1 MTLRLRFNL
10 LITLIMLFLI
20 IALAAVTMS
29 SSKRSIQEGVES
41 ANKVTIQYLETIIV
55 RSVQNPEWGSTHDV
69 IRRFLRQLGYVRS
82 NDIFL
87 YNDQGDLT
95 YQSPPSSYKLEVKPP
110 QWFINFISPNKESN
124 SRLIQSG
131 RLVVQSN
138 ASGAIR
144 GVWLDLRTLFS
155 TTLIFFLLFNL
166 FVYWLLGKW
175 LRPIN
180 KMLDAIDKIGKGGF
194 DARLPHFNVPEFRSI
209 ALNFNAMGSSLQKT
223 MFENKRLAL
232 IAQQTA
238 DAVIIHDEKMNI
250 SFWNRSAERI
260 FGYKKKEVLG
270 KTARLIVPDSLKKE
284 LDKNLTLM
292 KKNKFIHDF
301 KTKRVAKNGK
311 LIDVSI
317 SASPLIDP
325 KTKKL
330 IGDIVSMRDI
340 SERILA
346 QKSRDELKQNRKLT
360 TIIQG
365 HIEDE
370 RRSLARELHDEL
382 GQYVSAIKIFAQN
395 INNKSEGNKDIKMS
409 ASSVTSAANQIYDGM
424 HNIIRKLRPGALD
437 NLGLSETI
445 KDAVSTWKK
454 QHKNLKFSLK
464 IVGEINDLGEAINI
478 NIYRMIQEAMNNA
491 LKHSNANEIT
501 IKLNIIK
508 NSLKLEFYD
517 DGVGFDTKI
526 LKDSK
531 QFGLIGI
538 KERVQSLKGTFDL
551 QTSPSNGARL
561 IILIPIR
568 QLKA

>member
-1 MTLRLRFNL
+1 
-10 LITLIMLFLI
+10 
-20 IALAAVTMS
+20 MS

>member
-20 IALAAVTMS
+20 IALASVMVT
-29 SSKRSIQEGVES
+29 SSKRSIEEGVES
-41 ANKVTIQYLETIIV
+41 ANKVTLQYLETIIV
-55 RSVQNPEWGSTHDV
+55 RSGQNPDWGSTHDV
-69 IRRFLRQLGYVRS
+69 VRRFLRQLGYVRS

-87 YNDQGDLT
+87 YNQQGELT
-95 YQSPPSSYKLEVKPP
+95 YQSPSSSYKLEVQPP
-110 QWFINFISPNKESN
+110 HWFTNFIAPKKESN
-124 SRLIQSG
+124 SRLIEAG
-131 RLVVQSN
+131 RLVIQSN

-144 GVWLDLRTLFS
+144 GAWVDLRTIFS
-155 TTLIFFLLFNL
+155 TTLIFFLLFNF
-166 FVYWLLGKW
+166 FVYWLLGQW
-175 LRPIN
+175 LRPMN
-180 KMLDAIDKIGKGGF
+180 NMLEAIEKIGKGGF

-223 MFENKRLAL
+223 MFENKRLGL
-232 IAQQTA
+232 IAEQTA

-270 KTARLIVPDSLKKE
+270 KSAGLIVPDSLKKE

-301 KTKRVAKNGK
+301 ETKRITKDEK
-311 LIDVSI
+311 LVDVSI

-340 SERILA
+340 SERIQA
-346 QKSRDELKQNRKLT
+346 QESLNELKKNRELT
-360 TIIQG
+360 NIIQK

-395 INNKSEGNKDIKMS
+395 INNKSDGNDDIKTS

-424 HNIIRKLRPGALD
+424 HNIIKKLRPGALD

-445 KDAVSTWKK
+445 QDSVSVWQNQYKG
-454 QHKNLKFSLK
+454 LKFSLK
-464 IVGEINDLGEAINI
+464 IKGDINDLGEEINI
-478 NIYRMIQEAMNNA
+478 NIYRIIQESMNNSI
-491 LKHSNANEIT
+491 KHSQATEIT
-501 IKLNIIK
+501 IHL
-508 NSLKLEFYD
+508 SLLRKSIKLEFSD
-517 DGVGFDTKI
+517 NGVGFDKKI
-526 LKDSK
+526 LKTSK

-538 KERVQSLKGTFDL
+538 KERVQSLKGNFEL
-551 QTSPSNGARL
+551 VTSPSKGTSL
-561 IILIPIR
+561 IILIPR
-568 QLKA
+568 RL

>member
-20 IALAAVTMS
+20 IALVMITMS

-41 ANKVTIQYLETIIV
+41 ANKVTVQYLETIIV
-55 RSVQNPEWGSTHDV
+55 RSVQNPEWGNTHDV

-87 YNDQGDLT
+87 YNNQGELT
-95 YQSPPSSYKLEVKPP
+95 YKSPPSSYKLEVEPP
-110 QWFINFISPNKESN
+110 QWFINFITPKKASN
-124 SRLIQSG
+124 SRLIQAG

-144 GVWLDLRTLFS
+144 GAWVDLRTIFS
-155 TTLIFFLLFNL
+155 TTLAFFLLFNF

-175 LRPIN
+175 LRPMN
-180 KMLDAIDKIGKGGF
+180 KMLEAIDKIGKGGF
-194 DARLPHFNVPEFRSI
+194 DTRLPHFDVPEFRSI

-223 MFENKRLAL
+223 MFENKRLGL
-232 IAQQTA
+232 IAEQTA
-238 DAVIIHDEKMNI
+238 DAVMIHDERMNI

-260 FGYKKKEVLG
+260 FGYKKNEVLG
-270 KTARLIVPDSLKKE
+270 KSASLIVPDDLKKE

-292 KKNKFIHDF
+292 KKNKFIYDF
-301 KTKRVAKNGK
+301 KTKRIAKNGN

-346 QKSRDELKQNRKLT
+346 QKSRDELEQNRKLT
-360 TIIQG
+360 TIIQD

-395 INNKSEGNKDIKMS
+395 INNKSDGNKDIITS

-424 HNIIRKLRPGALD
+424 HNIIRKLRPSALD

-445 KDAVSTWKK
+445 TDTVSGWQK
-454 QHKNLKFSLK
+454 QYINIKFSLN
-464 IVGEINDLGEAINI
+464 IDGEINELGEEINI
-478 NIYRMIQEAMNNA
+478 NVYRIIQESMNNA
-491 LKHSNANEIT
+491 LKHSKASEIS
-501 IKLNIIK
+501 IDLSLLKK
-508 NSLKLEFYD
+508 NLKIEFSD
-517 DGVGFDTKI
+517 NGVGFDKKI
-526 LKDSK
+526 LKNSK

-538 KERVQSLKGTFDL
+538 KERVQSLKGTFEIK
-551 QTSPSNGARL
+551 TSPSEGVKL
-561 IILIPIR
+561 MILIPR
-568 QLKA
+568 R

>member
-1 MTLRLRFNL
+1 
-10 LITLIMLFLI
+10 MLFLI
-20 IALAAVTMS
+20 VALASVTMT

-41 ANKVTIQYLETIIV
+41 ANKVTLQYLETIIV
-55 RSVQNPEWGSTHDV
+55 RSIQNPEWGNTHDV
-69 IRRFLRQLGYVRS
+69 VRRFLRQLGYVRS

-87 YNDQGDLT
+87 YNNQGELT
-95 YQSPPSSYKLEVKPP
+95 YKSPPSSYKLEVEPP
-110 QWFINFISPNKESN
+110 KWFINFITPKKDSN
-124 SRLIQSG
+124 SRIIDSG

-144 GVWLDLRTLFS
+144 GAWVDLRTLFS

-166 FVYWLLGKW
+166 FVYWLLGEW
-175 LRPIN
+175 LRPMG
-180 KMLDAIDKIGKGGF
+180 KMLDAIGKIGKGGF

-223 MFENKRLAL
+223 MFENKRLGL
-232 IAQQTA
+232 IAEQTA
-238 DAVIIHDEKMNI
+238 DAVIIHDEEMNI
-250 SFWNRSAERI
+250 SFWNNSAERI
-260 FGYKKKEVLG
+260 FGYKQSEVIG
-270 KTARLIVPDSLKKE
+270 KPASLIVPNSLIKE
-284 LDKNLTLM
+284 LGKNLILM

-346 QKSRDELKQNRKLT
+346 KKSRDELEQNRKLT

-395 INNKSEGNKDIKMS
+395 INNKSEGNKDIKAS

-445 KDAVSTWKK
+445 RDTVSNWQK
-454 QHKNLKFSLK
+454 QHKNLKFLLNIK
-464 IVGEINDLGEAINI
+464 GEINDLGEAINI
-478 NIYRMIQEAMNNA
+478 NIYRIIQESMNNA
-491 LKHSNANEIT
+491 LKHAKASEIT
-501 IKLNIIK
+501 IDLNLLK
-508 NSLKLEFYD
+508 KSLKLEFSD
-517 DGVGFDTKI
+517 NGVGFDKKI
-526 LKDSK
+526 LKNTK

-538 KERVQSLKGTFDL
+538 KERIQSLKGTFDL
-551 QTSPSNGARL
+551 QTSPSKGTSL
-561 IILIPIR
+561 IILIPR
-568 QLKA
+568 R

>member
-20 IALAAVTMS
+20 IALASITMT

-41 ANKVTIQYLETIIV
+41 ANKVTLQYLETIIV
-55 RSVQNPEWGSTHDV
+55 RSVQNPEWGNTHDV

-87 YNDQGDLT
+87 YNQQGELT
-95 YQSPPSSYKLEVKPP
+95 YTSPPSSYKLQVEPP
-110 QWFINFISPNKESN
+110 QWFINFISPKKESN
-124 SRLIQSG
+124 SRIINSG

-144 GVWLDLRTLFS
+144 GAWVDLRTLFS

-166 FVYWLLGKW
+166 FVYWLLGQW
-175 LRPIN
+175 LRPMN
-180 KMLDAIDKIGKGGF
+180 KMLDAIEKIGKGGF

-223 MFENKRLAL
+223 MFDNKRLVL
-232 IAQQTA
+232 IAEQTA
-238 DAVIIHDEKMNI
+238 DAVIIHDEEMNI
-250 SFWNRSAERI
+250 SFWNKSAERI
-260 FGYKKKEVLG
+260 FGYNKSEVIG
-270 KTARLIVPDSLKKE
+270 KPASLIVPNSLIKE
-284 LDKNLTLM
+284 LDKNLILM
-292 KKNKFIHDF
+292 KKNKFIHDL
-301 KTKRVAKNGK
+301 KTQRVAKNGK

-340 SERILA
+340 SERISA
-346 QKSRDELKQNRKLT
+346 KKSRDELEQNRKLT

-395 INNKSEGNKDIKMS
+395 INNKSDGNKDIKTS

-424 HNIIRKLRPGALD
+424 HNIVRKLRPGALD

-445 KDAVSTWKK
+445 RDAVSNWQK
-454 QHKNLKFSLK
+454 QHENLNFLLIIK
-464 IVGEINDLGEAINI
+464 GEINDLGEAINI
-478 NIYRMIQEAMNNA
+478 NIYRIIQESMNNA
-491 LKHSNANEIT
+491 LKHSKASEIK
-501 IKLNIIK
+501 IDLSLLKK
-508 NSLKLEFYD
+508 SLKLEFSD
-517 DGVGFDTKI
+517 NGVGFDKKI
-526 LKDSK
+526 LKNTK

-538 KERVQSLKGTFDL
+538 KERIQSLKGTFDL
-551 QTSPSNGARL
+551 QTSPSKGTSL
-561 IILIPIR
+561 IILIPR
-568 QLKA
+568 R

>member
-10 LITLIMLFLI
+10 LITIIMLFLI
-20 IALAAVTMS
+20 VALASVTMT

-41 ANKVTIQYLETIIV
+41 ANKVTLQYLETIIV
-55 RSVQNPEWGSTHDV
+55 RSIQNPEWGNTHDV
-69 IRRFLRQLGYVRS
+69 VRRFLRQLGYVRS

-87 YNDQGDLT
+87 YNNQGELT
-95 YQSPPSSYKLEVKPP
+95 YKSPPSSYKLEVEPP
-110 QWFINFISPNKESN
+110 QWFINFITPKKDSN
-124 SRLIQSG
+124 SRIIDSG

-144 GVWLDLRTLFS
+144 GAWVDLRTLFS

-166 FVYWLLGKW
+166 FVYWLLGEW
-175 LRPIN
+175 LRPMG
-180 KMLDAIDKIGKGGF
+180 KMLDAIGKIGKGGF

-223 MFENKRLAL
+223 MFENKRLGL
-232 IAQQTA
+232 IAEQTA
-238 DAVIIHDEKMNI
+238 DAVIIHDEEMNI
-250 SFWNRSAERI
+250 SFWNNSAERI
-260 FGYKKKEVLG
+260 FGYKQSEVIG
-270 KTARLIVPDSLKKE
+270 KPASLIVPNSLIKE
-284 LDKNLTLM
+284 LGKNLILM

-346 QKSRDELKQNRKLT
+346 KKSRDELEQNRKLT

-395 INNKSEGNKDIKMS
+395 INNKSEGNKDIKAS

-445 KDAVSTWKK
+445 RDTVSNWQK
-454 QHKNLKFSLK
+454 QYKNLKFLLNIK
-464 IVGEINDLGEAINI
+464 GEINDLGEAINI
-478 NIYRMIQEAMNNA
+478 NIYRIIQESMNNA
-491 LKHSNANEIT
+491 LKHSKATEIT
-501 IKLNIIK
+501 IDLSLLKK
-508 NSLKLEFYD
+508 SLKLEFSD
-517 DGVGFDTKI
+517 NGVGFDKKI
-526 LKDSK
+526 LKNTK

-538 KERVQSLKGTFDL
+538 KERIQSLKGTFDL
-551 QTSPSNGARL
+551 QTSPSKGTSL
-561 IILIPIR
+561 IILIPR
-568 QLKA
+568 R

>member
-10 LITLIMLFLI
+10 LITMIMLFLI
-20 IALAAVTMS
+20 IALASITMT

-41 ANKVTIQYLETIIV
+41 ANKVTLQYLETIIV
-55 RSVQNPEWGSTHDV
+55 RSIQNPEWGNTHDV
-69 IRRFLRQLGYVRS
+69 VRRFLRQLGYVRS

-87 YNDQGDLT
+87 YNNQGELT
-95 YQSPPSSYKLEVKPP
+95 YKSPPSSYKLEVTPP
-110 QWFINFISPNKESN
+110 QWFINFISPKKDSN
-124 SRLIQSG
+124 SRIIDSG

-144 GVWLDLRTLFS
+144 GAWVDLRTLFS

-166 FVYWLLGKW
+166 FVYWLLGEW
-175 LRPIN
+175 LRPMG
-180 KMLDAIDKIGKGGF
+180 KMLDAIEKIGQGGF

-223 MFENKRLAL
+223 MFENKRLGL
-232 IAQQTA
+232 IAEQTA
-238 DAVIIHDEKMNI
+238 DAVIIHDEEMNI
-250 SFWNRSAERI
+250 SFWNNSAERI
-260 FGYKKKEVLG
+260 FGYKKSEVIG
-270 KTARLIVPDSLKKE
+270 KPASLIVPNSLIKE
-284 LDKNLTLM
+284 LGKNLILM

-325 KTKKL
+325 RTKKL

-346 QKSRDELKQNRKLT
+346 QKSQDELEQNRKLT

-395 INNKSEGNKDIKMS
+395 INNKSDGNKDIKTS

-445 KDAVSTWKK
+445 RDTVSGWQQ
-454 QHKNLKFSLK
+454 QHKNLKFLLNIK
-464 IVGEINDLGEAINI
+464 GKINDLGEAINI
-478 NIYRMIQEAMNNA
+478 NIYRIIQESMNNA
-491 LKHSNANEIT
+491 LKHSKAS
-501 IKLNIIK
+501 KIIIDLSLLK
-508 NSLKLEFYD
+508 KSLKLEFSD
-517 DGVGFDTKI
+517 DGVGFDKKI
-526 LKDSK
+526 LKNSK

-538 KERVQSLKGTFDL
+538 KERIQSLKGTFDL
-551 QTSPSNGARL
+551 QTSPSNGTKL

-568 QLKA
+568 

>member
-1 MTLRLRFNL
+1 
-10 LITLIMLFLI
+10 MLFLI
-20 IALAAVTMS
+20 LALASVTIT

-41 ANKVTIQYLETIIV
+41 ANKVTLQYLETIIV
-55 RSVQNPEWGSTHDV
+55 RSVQNPEWGNTHDV

-87 YNDQGDLT
+87 YNQQGDLT
-95 YQSPPSSYKLEVKPP
+95 YKSPPSSYKLEVEPP
-110 QWFINFISPNKESN
+110 QWFINFISPTKESN
-124 SRLIQSG
+124 SRLIDSG

-138 ASGAIR
+138 TSGAIR
-144 GVWLDLRTLFS
+144 GAWVDLRAIFS

-166 FVYWLLGKW
+166 FVYWLLGQW
-175 LRPIN
+175 LRPMN
-180 KMLDAIDKIGKGGF
+180 KMLDAIEKIGKGGF

-209 ALNFNAMGSSLQKT
+209 ALNLNAMGSSLQKT
-223 MFENKRLAL
+223 MFENKRLGM
-232 IAQQTA
+232 IAEQTA

-250 SFWNRSAERI
+250 SFWNKSAERI
-260 FGYKKKEVLG
+260 FGYKKDEVLG
-270 KTARLIVPDSLKKE
+270 KSASLIVPESLKKE

-292 KKNKFIHDF
+292 KRNKLIHDF

-346 QKSRDELKQNRKLT
+346 QKSLDELEQNRKLT

-395 INNKSEGNKDIKMS
+395 INNKSGGNKEINTS

-445 KDAVSTWKK
+445 RDTVSSWQK
-454 QHKNLKFSLK
+454 QYENLKFTLK
-464 IVGEINDLGEAINI
+464 IKGEINDLGEVINI
-478 NIYRMIQEAMNNA
+478 NIYRMIQESMNNA
-491 LKHSNANEIT
+491 LKHSKASEIIIT
-501 IKLNIIK
+501 ISLLKK
-508 NSLKLEFYD
+508 TLKLEFYD
-517 DGVGFDTKI
+517 NGVGFDKKI
-526 LKDSK
+526 LTNSK

-538 KERVQSLKGTFDL
+538 KERVQSLTGTFDL
-551 QTSPSNGARL
+551 QTSPLNGTKL

-568 QLKA
+568 

>member
-10 LITLIMLFLI
+10 LITMIMLFLI
-20 IALAAVTMS
+20 IALVSITMT

-41 ANKVTIQYLETIIV
+41 ANKVTLQYLETIIV
-55 RSVQNPEWGSTHDV
+55 RSIQNPEWGNTHDV
-69 IRRFLRQLGYVRS
+69 VRRFLRQLGYVRS

-87 YNDQGDLT
+87 YNNQGELT
-95 YQSPPSSYKLEVKPP
+95 YKSPPSSYKLEVTPP
-110 QWFINFISPNKESN
+110 QWFINFISPKKDSN
-124 SRLIQSG
+124 SRIIDSG

-144 GVWLDLRTLFS
+144 GAWVDLRTLFS

-166 FVYWLLGKW
+166 FVYWLLGEW
-175 LRPIN
+175 LRPMG
-180 KMLDAIDKIGKGGF
+180 KMLDAIEKIGQGGF

-223 MFENKRLAL
+223 MFENKRLGL
-232 IAQQTA
+232 IAEQTA
-238 DAVIIHDEKMNI
+238 DAVIIHDEEMNI
-250 SFWNRSAERI
+250 SFWNNSAERI
-260 FGYKKKEVLG
+260 FGYNKSEVIG
-270 KTARLIVPDSLKKE
+270 KPASLIVPNSLIKE
-284 LDKNLTLM
+284 LGKNLILM

-325 KTKKL
+325 RTKKL

-346 QKSRDELKQNRKLT
+346 QKSQDELEQNRKLT

-395 INNKSEGNKDIKMS
+395 INNKSDGNKDIKTS

-445 KDAVSTWKK
+445 RDTVSGWQQ
-454 QHKNLKFSLK
+454 QHKNLKFLLNIK
-464 IVGEINDLGEAINI
+464 GEINDLGEAINI
-478 NIYRMIQEAMNNA
+478 NIYRIIQESMNNA
-491 LKHSNANEIT
+491 LKHSKAS
-501 IKLNIIK
+501 KIIIDLSLLK
-508 NSLKLEFYD
+508 KSLKLEFSD
-517 DGVGFDTKI
+517 DGVGFDKKI
-526 LKDSK
+526 LKNSK

-538 KERVQSLKGTFDL
+538 KERIQSLKGTFDL
-551 QTSPSNGARL
+551 QTSPSNGTKL

-568 QLKA
+568 

>member
-10 LITLIMLFLI
+10 LITIIMLFLI
-20 IALAAVTMS
+20 VALASVTMT

-41 ANKVTIQYLETIIV
+41 ANKVTLQYLETIIV
-55 RSVQNPEWGSTHDV
+55 RSIQNPEWGNTHDV
-69 IRRFLRQLGYVRS
+69 VRRFLRQLGYVRS

-87 YNDQGDLT
+87 YNNQGELT
-95 YQSPPSSYKLEVKPP
+95 YTSPPSSYKLEVEPP
-110 QWFINFISPNKESN
+110 QWFINFITPKKDSN
-124 SRLIQSG
+124 SRIIDSG

-144 GVWLDLRTLFS
+144 GAWVDLRTLFS

-166 FVYWLLGKW
+166 FVYWLLGEW
-175 LRPIN
+175 LRPMG
-180 KMLDAIDKIGKGGF
+180 KMLDAIGKIGKGGF

-223 MFENKRLAL
+223 MFENKRLGL
-232 IAQQTA
+232 IAEQTA
-238 DAVIIHDEKMNI
+238 DAVIIHDEEMNI
-250 SFWNRSAERI
+250 SFWNNSAERI
-260 FGYKKKEVLG
+260 FGYKKSEVIG
-270 KTARLIVPDSLKKE
+270 KPASLIVPNSLIKE
-284 LDKNLTLM
+284 LGKNLILM

-346 QKSRDELKQNRKLT
+346 KKSRDELEQNRKLT

-395 INNKSEGNKDIKMS
+395 INNKSEGNKDIKAS

-445 KDAVSTWKK
+445 RDTVSNWQK
-454 QHKNLKFSLK
+454 QYKNLKFLLNIK
-464 IVGEINDLGEAINI
+464 GEINDLGEAINI
-478 NIYRMIQEAMNNA
+478 NIYRIIQESMNNA
-491 LKHSNANEIT
+491 LKHSKATEIT
-501 IKLNIIK
+501 IDLSLLKK
-508 NSLKLEFYD
+508 SLKLEFSD
-517 DGVGFDTKI
+517 NGVGFDKKI
-526 LKDSK
+526 LKNTK

-538 KERVQSLKGTFDL
+538 KERIQSLKGTFDL
-551 QTSPSNGARL
+551 QTSPSKGTSL
-561 IILIPIR
+561 IILIPR
-568 QLKA
+568 R

>member
-20 IALAAVTMS
+20 IALALVTMN

-41 ANKVTIQYLETIIV
+41 ANKVTIQLLETIIV
-55 RSVQNPEWGSTHDV
+55 SSIQNPDWGNTHDV
-69 IRRFLRQLGYVRS
+69 IRQFLRQLGYVRS

-87 YNDQGDLT
+87 YNRQGDLT
-95 YQSPPSSYKLEVKPP
+95 YRSPPSSYLLEVEPP
-110 QWFINFISPNKESN
+110 QWYINFISPKAESN
-124 SRLIQSG
+124 SRLINYG
-131 RLVVQSN
+131 KLIVQSN

-144 GVWLDLRTLFS
+144 GAWLDMTNLFL
-155 TTLIFFLLFNL
+155 TTLIFFLIFNIL
-166 FVYWLLGKW
+166 VYWLLGQW
-175 LRPIN
+175 LKPIN
-180 KMLDAIDKIGKGGF
+180 NMLEAIEKIGKGGF
-194 DARLPHFNVPEFRSI
+194 DVRLPDFNVPEFRSI
-209 ALNFNAMGSSLQKT
+209 ALNFNSMGTSLQKT
-223 MFENKRLAL
+223 MFENKRLGL
-232 IAQQTA
+232 IAEQTA

-250 SFWNRSAERI
+250 SFWNKSAERI

-270 KTARLIVPDSLKKE
+270 KEANLIVPKSLKKE
-284 LDKNLTLM
+284 LDKNLILM

-325 KTKKL
+325 KTKKF

-340 SERILA
+340 SESIAA
-346 QKSRDELKQNRKLT
+346 QKSRYALEQSRKLT
-360 TIIQG
+360 TIIQE

-395 INNKSEGNKDIKMS
+395 INNKSKGNSDIQTS

-445 KDAVSTWKK
+445 KDAVSNWQD
-454 QHKNLKFSLK
+454 QHKNLKFLLN
-464 IVGEINDLGEAINI
+464 IEGDIDDLGEAINI
-478 NIYRMIQEAMNNA
+478 NIYRIIQESMSNA
-491 LKHSNANEIT
+491 LKHSKADEIKINLS
-501 IKLNIIK
+501 IKK
-508 NSLKLEFYD
+508 EGLKLDFFD
-517 DGVGFDTKI
+517 NGIGFNIKKLTN
-526 LKDSK
+526 SK
-531 QFGLIGI
+531 QFGLVGM
-538 KERVQSLKGTFDL
+538 KERIQSLKGTFDI
-551 QTSPSNGARL
+551 QSSPSNGTRL
-561 IILIPIR
+561 IILIPGR
-568 QLKA
+568 

>member
-10 LITLIMLFLI
+10 LITMIMLFLI
-20 IALAAVTMS
+20 IALASITMT

-41 ANKVTIQYLETIIV
+41 ANKVTLQYLETIIV
-55 RSVQNPEWGSTHDV
+55 RSIQNPEWGNTHDV
-69 IRRFLRQLGYVRS
+69 VRRFLRQLGYVRS

-87 YNDQGDLT
+87 YNNQGELT
-95 YQSPPSSYKLEVKPP
+95 YKSPPSSYKLEVTPP
-110 QWFINFISPNKESN
+110 QWFINFISPKKDSN
-124 SRLIQSG
+124 SRIIDSG

-144 GVWLDLRTLFS
+144 GAWVDLRTLFS

-166 FVYWLLGKW
+166 FVYWLLGEW
-175 LRPIN
+175 LRPMG
-180 KMLDAIDKIGKGGF
+180 KMLDAIEKIGQGGF

-223 MFENKRLAL
+223 MFENKRLGL
-232 IAQQTA
+232 IAEQTA
-238 DAVIIHDEKMNI
+238 DAVIIHDEEMNI
-250 SFWNRSAERI
+250 SFWNNSAERI
-260 FGYKKKEVLG
+260 FGYNKSEVIG
-270 KTARLIVPDSLKKE
+270 KPASLIVPNSLIKE
-284 LDKNLTLM
+284 LGKNLILM

-325 KTKKL
+325 RTKKL

-346 QKSRDELKQNRKLT
+346 QKSQDELEQNRKLT

-395 INNKSEGNKDIKMS
+395 INNKSDGNKDIKTS

-445 KDAVSTWKK
+445 RDTVSGWQQ
-454 QHKNLKFSLK
+454 QHKNLKFLLNIK
-464 IVGEINDLGEAINI
+464 GEINDLGEAINI
-478 NIYRMIQEAMNNA
+478 NIYRIIQESMNNA
-491 LKHSNANEIT
+491 LKHSKASKI
-501 IKLNIIK
+501 IIDLSLLNK
-508 NSLKLEFYD
+508 SLKLEFSD
-517 DGVGFDTKI
+517 NGVGFDKKI
-526 LKDSK
+526 LKNSK

-538 KERVQSLKGTFDL
+538 KERIQSLKGTFDL
-551 QTSPSNGARL
+551 QTSPSNGTKL

-568 QLKA
+568 

>member
-20 IALAAVTMS
+20 IALVVVTMS

-41 ANKVTIQYLETIIV
+41 ANKVTLQYLETIIV
-55 RSVQNPEWGSTHDV
+55 RSVQNPEWGNTHDV

-87 YNDQGDLT
+87 YNHLGELT
-95 YQSPPSSYKLEVKPP
+95 YQSPPSSYKLEVEPP
-110 QWFINFISPNKESN
+110 QWFTNFISPKKESN
-124 SRLIQSG
+124 SRLIEAG

-144 GVWLDLRTLFS
+144 GAWVDLRALFS

-166 FVYWLLGKW
+166 FVYWLLGQW
-175 LRPIN
+175 LRPMN
-180 KMLDAIDKIGKGGF
+180 KMLEAIEKIGKGGF

-209 ALNFNAMGSSLQKT
+209 ALNLNAMGSSLQKT
-223 MFENKRLAL
+223 MFENKRLGL
-232 IAQQTA
+232 IAEQTA

-260 FGYKKKEVLG
+260 FGYKKREVLG
-270 KTARLIVPDSLKKE
+270 KSASLIVPGQLKKE

-292 KKNKFIHDF
+292 KKNKVIQDF
-301 KTKRVAKNGK
+301 KTKRISKNGK

-346 QKSRDELKQNRKLT
+346 QKSRDELEQNRKLT
-360 TIIQG
+360 TIIQE

-395 INNKSEGNKDIKMS
+395 ISNKSDGNKDIKIS

-424 HNIIRKLRPGALD
+424 HNIIRKLRPSALD

-445 KDAVSTWKK
+445 KDTVSSWQK
-454 QHKNLKFSLK
+454 QYINIKFSLK
-464 IVGEINDLGEAINI
+464 IKGEINDLGEEINI
-478 NIYRMIQEAMNNA
+478 NVYRIIQESMNNA
-491 LKHSNANEIT
+491 LKHSKANEI
-501 IKLNIIK
+501 IINLSLLKK
-508 NSLKLEFYD
+508 NLKIDFFD
-517 DGVGFDTKI
+517 NGVGFNKKI
-526 LKDSK
+526 LKNSK

-538 KERVQSLKGTFDL
+538 KERVQSLKGTFEI
-551 QTSPSNGARL
+551 QTSPSEGVRL
-561 IILIPIR
+561 IILIPR
-568 QLKA
+568 R

>member
-10 LITLIMLFLI
+10 LITMIMLFLI
-20 IALAAVTMS
+20 IALASITMT

-41 ANKVTIQYLETIIV
+41 ANKVTLQYLETIIV
-55 RSVQNPEWGSTHDV
+55 RSIQNPEWGNTHDV
-69 IRRFLRQLGYVRS
+69 VRRFLRQLGYVRS

-87 YNDQGDLT
+87 YNNQGELT
-95 YQSPPSSYKLEVKPP
+95 YKSPPSSYKLEVTPP
-110 QWFINFISPNKESN
+110 QWFINFISPKKDSN
-124 SRLIQSG
+124 SRIIDSG

-144 GVWLDLRTLFS
+144 GAWVDLRTLFS

-166 FVYWLLGKW
+166 FVYWLLGEW
-175 LRPIN
+175 LRPMG
-180 KMLDAIDKIGKGGF
+180 KMLDAIEKIGQGGF

-223 MFENKRLAL
+223 MFENKRLGL
-232 IAQQTA
+232 IAEQTA
-238 DAVIIHDEKMNI
+238 DAVIIHDEEMNI
-250 SFWNRSAERI
+250 SFWNNSAERI
-260 FGYKKKEVLG
+260 FGYKKSEVIG
-270 KTARLIVPDSLKKE
+270 KPASLIVPNSLIKE
-284 LDKNLTLM
+284 LGKNLILM

-346 QKSRDELKQNRKLT
+346 QKSRDELEQNRKLT
-360 TIIQG
+360 TLIQG

-395 INNKSEGNKDIKMS
+395 INNKSDGNKDIKTS
-409 ASSVTSAANQIYDGM
+409 ASSVISAANQIYDGM

-445 KDAVSTWKK
+445 RDTVSTWEK

-464 IVGEINDLGEAINI
+464 IKGEINNLGEAINI
-478 NIYRMIQEAMNNA
+478 NIYRIIQESMNNA
-491 LKHSNANEIT
+491 LKHAKASEIL
-501 IKLNIIK
+501 IDLSCLKK
-508 NSLKLEFYD
+508 NLKLEFSD
-517 DGVGFDTKI
+517 NGIGFDKKI
-526 LKDSK
+526 LKNSK

-538 KERVQSLKGTFDL
+538 KERVQSLKGTFEL
-551 QTSPSNGARL
+551 QTSLSNGVKL
-561 IILIPIR
+561 IILIPKG
-568 QLKA
+568 Q